1 VRQDN
6 LAAPR
11 CLARQHHPAALKFQ
25 SNQYGGADPEA
36 KIEWRGSFKL
46 SRHRSW
52 RDRGYMVTSL
62 EPNLVATS
70 AAPHLMTRVV
80 NVVASSC
87 MVRQFDVAAPAAS
100 GLGVRATILKP

>member
-1 VRQDN
+1 
-6 LAAPR
+6 
-11 CLARQHHPAALKFQ
+11 
-25 SNQYGGADPEA
+25 
-36 KIEWRGSFKL
+36 
-46 SRHRSW
+46 
-52 RDRGYMVTSL
+52 MVTSL